1 VTLPATSR
9 PEGSVRARPARAY
22 FARAVVDVP
31 APGSDRYLGSGGKPS
46 PASTATALMAVSNAV
61 RTPADMDTRI
71 ERWNTSHL
79 LVRAAAARSGG
90 WRGVLGMLGYAGAD
104 VKYF

>member
-1 VTLPATSR
+1 
-9 PEGSVRARPARAY
+9 
-22 FARAVVDVP
+22 
-31 APGSDRYLGSGGKPS
+31 
-46 PASTATALMAVSNAV
+46 MAVSNAV